1 MQRIAI
7 VDPSDLT
14 REPLRNLLLGV
25 DSIWIEAECAR
36 YEFFPDIV
44 EQSKPEVVVIAL
56 DSDPN
61 KAVALVKQLHQ
72 EHPALPI
79 LAISGKGDGQLILQ
93 ALRAGAKEFLTQ
105 PVVLEEL
112 LKALERLI
120 EHDGSE
126 NGVAKAGSMVLAIIG
141 SRGGVGCTSI
151 AVNVGCSLAQDSN
164 HNVALIDLDLALG
177 DADVA
182 LDVVPDHTL
191 VDIAQN
197 IERLD
202 MQFLRRTLCKHA
214 TGLAL
219 LPHPVRLEELNMV
232 HEEHLQRTINLLR
245 ATYSHLIFDLSKSFT
260 VMDLT
265 ALHAANEILLVTQLE
280 LSSLRNAVRIL
291 MTMGTEEGLS
301 ERIKVVVN
309 RVGSDYSEG
318 DISLK
323 KAEEIL
329 GKPVYWQVP
338 NDAKAMMSSRN
349 AGVPLIQHAPK
360 SKVHQSIAALGS
372 ALCGTNG
379 NGKPETKATSNG
391 FWPWKR

>member
-14 REPLRNLLLGV
+14 REPLRSLLLGV
-25 DSIWIEAECAR
+25 DAVWIEAECAR

-44 EQSKPEVVVIAL
+44 EQSKPEIVVIAL
-56 DSDPN
+56 DSDPA
-61 KAVALVKQLHQ
+61 KAIALIRQLHQ
-72 EHPALPI
+72 EHAALPI
-79 LAISGKGDGQLILQ
+79 LAVSGKGDGQLILN

-112 LKALERLI
+112 LKALDRLI
-120 EHDGSE
+120 VRDEE
-126 NGVAKAGSMVLAIIG
+126 TNGAPKAGSMVLAIIG
-141 SRGGVGCTSI
+141 SRGGVGCTSL
-151 AVNVGCSLAQDSN
+151 AVNLGCSLAQDSSN
-164 HNVALIDLDLALG
+164 NVALIDLDLALG

-191 VDIAQN
+191 IDIAQN

-202 MQFLRRTLCKHA
+202 MQFLRRTLCKHS

-219 LPHPVRLEELNMV
+219 LPHPVRLEELSMV
-232 HEEHLQRTINLLR
+232 HEEHLQRAISLLR

-291 MTMGTEEGLS
+291 MTMGSEEGLS
-301 ERIKVVVN
+301 DRIKVVVN
-309 RVGSDYSEG
+309 RVGSDFSEA

-329 GKPVYWQVP
+329 GKSVYWQVP

-349 AGVPLIQHAPK
+349 AGVPLVQHAPK
-360 SKVHQSIAALGS
+360 SKAHQSIAGLAAALGGPVS
-372 ALCGTNG
+372 NEKTEAKTG
-379 NGKPETKATSNG
+379 NG
-391 FWPWKR
+391 FWPWNR